1 MRNYNDIQQ
10 FRNSFPYLKKNPE
23 IYKELNEY
31 KNYLY
36 QKGVDHYQ
44 TVTKETYVIPYDKLV
59 EIKQKSNDILM
70 HLIIEFPMRDDFSA
84 IQIYQDM
91 EDVGKD
97 ADHTKKNYYVR
108 DIGKL
113 VFNQTKTSDKYNFDF
128 TVSENLKNMIDDDLQ
143 SDPRSYLFSHKDDP
157 NKPCAKMSGNRIN
170 NLFHKYGLQ
179 Q

>member
-1 MRNYNDIQQ
+1 
-10 FRNSFPYLKKNPE
+10 
-23 IYKELNEY
+23 
-31 KNYLY
+31 
-36 QKGVDHYQ
+36 
-44 TVTKETYVIPYDKLV
+44 
-59 EIKQKSNDILM
+59 
-70 HLIIEFPMRDDFSA
+70 MRDDFSA
-84 IQIYQDM
+84 IQIYKNM

-128 TVSENLKNMIDDDLQ
+128 TVNSNLKNMIDDDLQ

-179 Q
+179 QKIGFSVIRKSIETYYKDADFDTRYKIAKQLGHTVTIAKSFYTCQEEQ